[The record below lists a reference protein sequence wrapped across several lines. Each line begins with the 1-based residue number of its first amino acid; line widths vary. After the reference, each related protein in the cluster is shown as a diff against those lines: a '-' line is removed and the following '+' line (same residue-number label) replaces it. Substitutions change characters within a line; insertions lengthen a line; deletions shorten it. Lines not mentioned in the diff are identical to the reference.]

1 MVDEPERAGVR
12 RGRLEQGKPVC
23 FRSGA
28 RVLMG
33 SNDRFSPIVEATGDK
48 DAPTDPSCAA
58 ELELVFV
65 QVDGR

>member
-1 MVDEPERAGVR
+1 
-12 RGRLEQGKPVC
+12 
-23 FRSGA
+23 
-28 RVLMG
+28 MG